1 VNKGMGYMD
10 LTRMYTKNRGLTLIE
25 LMVVVAII
33 GILAAIAYPSYQ
45 EYVHRANRAE
55 AKSILLEMAQLLER
69 NYTEAN
75 RYDQTSAGGGFSL
88 PVTQSP
94 HAGTAKYTIQFA
106 EGTLTQN
113 TYTLEAVPEGAM
125 AGDAC
130 GTLALTQ
137 TGAKSVSGS
146 KSVDECW

>member
-1 VNKGMGYMD
+1 MKTISLNIKTSGF
-10 LTRMYTKNRGLTLIE
+10 TLIE

-33 GILAAIAYPSYQ
+33 GILAAVTYPSYQ

-75 RYDQTSAGGGFSL
+75 SYEKVVL

-94 HAGTAKYTIQFA
+94 RSGTAKYTIQFA
-106 EGTLTQN
+106 AGTHA
-113 TYTLEAVPEGAM
+113 YTLEAVPAGNM

>member
-1 VNKGMGYMD
+1 MKTISLNIKTSGF
-10 LTRMYTKNRGLTLIE
+10 TLIE

-33 GILAAIAYPSYQ
+33 GILAAVIYPSYQ

-75 RYDQTSAGGGFSL
+75 RYDQTSSGGDFTL

-94 HAGTAKYTIQFA
+94 RSGTAKYTIQFA
-106 EGTLTQN
+106 AGTLTRN
-113 TYTLEAVPEGAM
+113 AYTLEAVPAGNM

>member
-1 VNKGMGYMD
+1 MKTISLNIKTSGF
-10 LTRMYTKNRGLTLIE
+10 TLIE

-33 GILAAIAYPSYQ
+33 GILAAVTYPSYQ

-75 RYDQTSAGGGFSL
+75 RYDQTSSGGDFTL

-94 HAGTAKYTIQFA
+94 RSGTAKYTIQFA
-106 EGTLTQN
+106 AGTLTRN
-113 TYTLEAVPEGAM
+113 AYTLEAVPAGNM

>member
-1 VNKGMGYMD
+1 MKTISLNIKTSGF
-10 LTRMYTKNRGLTLIE
+10 TLIE

-33 GILAAIAYPSYQ
+33 GILAAVIYPSYQ

-75 RYDQTSAGGGFSL
+75 RYDQTSSGGDFTL
-88 PVTQSP
+88 PVAQSP
-94 HAGTAKYTIQFA
+94 RSGKAKYTIQFA
-106 EGTLTQN
+106 AGTLTRN
-113 TYTLEAVPEGAM
+113 AYTLEAVPAGNM

>member
-1 VNKGMGYMD
+1 MKTISLNIKTSGF
-10 LTRMYTKNRGLTLIE
+10 TLIE

-33 GILAAIAYPSYQ
+33 GILAAVTYPSYQ

-75 RYDQTSAGGGFSL
+75 RYDQTSSGGDFTL

-94 HAGTAKYTIQFA
+94 RSGTAKYTIQFA
-106 EGTLTQN
+106 VGTLTRN
-113 TYTLEAVPEGAM
+113 AYTLEAVPAGNM
-125 AGDAC
+125 AGDTC